1 MKKNIEPYANVVN
14 QVVEN
19 NGVEVKLTDVII
31 DKDELIFSTV
41 INTNKAVSG
50 FNLDYNIYING
61 KKLRDYGGSG
71 LSGAIDDSK
80 TLFHE
85 MYSFEVKGIDT
96 KEDVDIRIVLENFN
110 YYIEGLEKGEI
121 KEERIKGKWEF
132 EFTANGRELAAN
144 TYALPLDYSFGIDNT
159 KYILE
164 EFRYN
169 PVNQKIYGKIEDKN
183 RGLEYD
189 IELRGGEDNLG
200 SKVVFYLSSAD
211 KENLVFKYSN
221 LNKDLAEEITSINLT
236 PYAVKFPEENGRL
249 NNDWK
254 QVGEEFTIY
263 FNK

>member
-169 PVNQKIYGKIEDKN
+169 PVNQKIYGKIEDK
-183 RGLEYD
+183 
-189 IELRGGEDNLG
+189 IE
-200 SKVVFYLSSAD
+200 A
-211 KENLVFKYSN
+211 
-221 LNKDLAEEITSINLT
+221 
-236 PYAVKFPEENGRL
+236 
-249 NNDWK
+249 
-254 QVGEEFTIY
+254 
-263 FNK
+263 